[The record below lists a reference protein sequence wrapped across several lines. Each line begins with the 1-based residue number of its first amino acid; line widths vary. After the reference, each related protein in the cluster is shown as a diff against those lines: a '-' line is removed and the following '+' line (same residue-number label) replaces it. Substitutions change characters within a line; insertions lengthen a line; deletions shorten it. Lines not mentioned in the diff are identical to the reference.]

1 MFLAELSN
9 WVCIPY
15 YYQYYIYLRL
25 KFPKVTYIIFI
36 VLTVLP
42 SITWNRISVKMK
54 TTTKKTSK
62 VISISVPI
70 KKLKQ
75 TAPSASLN
83 QTFRC
88 PIATKAKILTEL
100 TSLTKRSSFSIS
112 FSSNWW
118 NLLSSPDTFT
128 RTNWRVSA
136 DKLFDGLVFR
146 VGDETRK

>member
-1 MFLAELSN
+1 MPIKTFGTWWLKKMFLVELSK

-25 KFPKVTYIIFI
+25 KFLIATSIIFI
-36 VLTVLP
+36 VLIILP
-42 SITWNRISVKMK
+42 SITWNRISLK
-54 TTTKKTSK
+54 TTTKKN
-62 VISISVPI
+62 IEGYLDFFPI

-118 NLLSSPDTFT
+118 NLLSSPDIFT
-128 RTNWRVSA
+128 PTNWRVSS
-136 DKLFDGLVFR
+136 DK
-146 VGDETRK
+146 